1 MTSTNLPDASS
12 IDLSSRLHSR
22 TSVDPGR
29 ESEVN
34 ASNLPVW
41 GGGKGR
47 LCHRT
52 GGTLRADNRR
62 CGTRT
67 EVVARGIN
75 PVLTIYA
82 HPRSDPRRRQEAV
95 RLPGTRKGCGDRA
108 AARGCQCS
116 GNRFLRPD
124 RLDDV
129 ARTEPLAGS
138 GSGAKAAHH
147 ARLGP
152 RSHLPEGHRGDRH
165 RHRKGSTTMQYY
177 NEVRTHLNCRV

>member
-52 GGTLRADNRR
+52 GGTLRADNRH

-82 HPRSDPRRRQEAV
+82 HPRSDPRPRQEAV
-95 RLPGTRKGCGDRA
+95 RLPGTRKSCGDWGPARVANVLGVDFSGLIAWMMWRA
-108 AARGCQCS
+108 LNLSLIPGGGSESCASCS
-116 GNRFLRPD
+116 TGGLI
-124 RLDDV
+124 
-129 ARTEPLAGS
+129 S
-138 GSGAKAAHH
+138 SS
-147 ARLGP
+147 P
-152 RSHLPEGHRGDRH
+152 RISW
-165 RHRKGSTTMQYY
+165 K
-177 NEVRTHLNCRV
+177 